1 MLAIED
7 YAKQPREQRMQRL
20 TRTAD
25 DLSAAIKGQSDA
37 ALSRRPDGKN
47 WAATEVVCHMRDTE
61 EVFGARIE
69 QILAMD
75 VDPKLIATNP
85 DRWAEERQYL
95 TNDAGRALT
104 ALRQRRAETLE
115 TFGKLTPAQ
124 WEKGGLHSVAGRIT
138 LDGFLSIMAWHDDNH
153 LDQLMRALQG
163 RA

>member
-1 MLAIED
+1 QHAPTR
-7 YAKQPREQRMQRL
+7 PREQRMQRL

-85 DRWAEERQYL
+85 DRSAEERQYL
-95 TNDAGRALT
+95 TNDTGKAL
-104 ALRQRRAETLE
+104 A
-115 TFGKLTPAQ
+115 
-124 WEKGGLHSVAGRIT
+124 
-138 LDGFLSIMAWHDDNH
+138 
-153 LDQLMRALQG
+153 
-163 RA
+163 